1 MLKTS
6 GSTYLGK
13 TCIIVWVVW
22 SSATL
27 APTTSLALSS
37 LTLTPTT
44 FLVPEDD
51 FTISIFIQFIHF
63 YLVISLST
71 SAIICPTDCKDFNWL
86 SVLVTY
92 FLLSLNSKRSKY

>member
-51 FTISIFIQFIHF
+51 FTISIFIQFYTF
-63 YLVISLST
+63 LFGYFFKYFCNNLS
-71 SAIICPTDCKDFNWL
+71 NWL
-86 SVLVTY
+86 
-92 FLLSLNSKRSKY
+92 